1 MDKRQTIIDLEKIL
15 DKKVKTYEIIN
26 DNDNFINL
34 KKSIEGF
41 LNNYNLDKDVVIE
54 YTNNESVSFI
64 KTDEGL
70 ILILHN
76 SILLSTQ
83 NGISLRFYPHSKDG
97 LELCFDFNKISF
109 EVNKNK
115 IMLLNTFFDF
125 VREVLNKVPTIFIRE
140 IDFEYNT

>member
-15 DKKVKTYEIIN
+15 DKKVKGYEIIN

-34 KKSIEGF
+34 KESIEGF
-41 LNNYNLDKDVVIE
+41 LNNYNLDNDVVIE

-83 NGISLRFYPHSKDG
+83 NGISLRFYPHSTDG

-115 IMLLNTFFDF
+115 IMLLNIFFDF
-125 VREVLNKVPTIFIRE
+125 VREVLNKVPTIYIRE

>member
-1 MDKRQTIIDLEKIL
+1 MDRRQTIIDLEKIL
-15 DKKVKTYEIIN
+15 DKKVKSYEIIN
-26 DNDNFINL
+26 DNDSFINL
-34 KKSIEGF
+34 KESIEGY

-54 YTNNESVSFI
+54 YTKNESVSFI

-83 NGISLRFYPHSKDG
+83 NGISLRFYPHSVDG